1 MGQGKG
7 QARSSAGVVAGGAG
21 DQAGLEGGEGVE
33 LLGGEGGLEEAGGVQ
48 EEEVGVRQQRR
59 LQCYCPGIGEVE
71 QRSGEGWLNKRMF
84 GLKLGWVDGETG
96 LDSIYEHKLRIF
108 RAQGFE
114 DGVYACVKGAVFNV
128 CSDGL

>member
-33 LLGGEGGLEEAGGVQ
+33 LLGGEGGLEEAEDVQ
-48 EEEVGVRQQRR
+48 EEGGVRQQRR

-71 QRSGEGWLNKRMF
+71 QRSGEGLAGQTNESPG
-84 GLKLGWVDGETG
+84 GLKV
-96 LDSIYEHKLRIF
+96 R
-108 RAQGFE
+108 
-114 DGVYACVKGAVFNV
+114 V
-128 CSDGL
+128 